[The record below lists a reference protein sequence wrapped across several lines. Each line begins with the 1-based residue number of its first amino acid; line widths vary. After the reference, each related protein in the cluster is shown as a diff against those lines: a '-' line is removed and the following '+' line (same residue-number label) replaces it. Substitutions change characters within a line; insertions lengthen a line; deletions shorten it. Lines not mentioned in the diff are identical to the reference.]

1 MIMNNSEINGQY
13 SRIESST
20 KFKGD
25 IISKADFRI
34 DGELDGTIKTKGKL
48 IVGKNGKI
56 NGTIYC
62 NAADIE
68 GLVKGS
74 LKVTNTL
81 SLKSSS
87 IIEGDVFIGKLI
99 VEAGATFNAN
109 CSMISAKENAI
120 KKISKF
126 SNSHEKTA

>member
-74 LKVTNTL
+74 LKITNTL

>member
-13 SRIESST
+13 SRIESTT

-25 IISKADFRI
+25 IVSKADFRI

-48 IVGKNGKI
+48 IIGKNGKL
-56 NGTIYC
+56 NGKIYC

-68 GLVKGS
+68 GIVKGS

-109 CSMISAKENAI
+109 CSMISAKENAV
-120 KKISKF
+120 KKISKY
-126 SNSHEKTA
+126 SNPHEKTA

>member
-1 MIMNNSEINGQY
+1 MNNSEINGQY
-13 SRIESST
+13 SRIESTT

-25 IISKADFRI
+25 ITSKADFRI

-48 IVGKNGKI
+48 IIGKNGKL
-56 NGTIYC
+56 NGKIYC

-68 GLVKGS
+68 GIVKGS

-109 CSMISAKENAI
+109 CSMISAKENAL
-120 KKISKF
+120 KKISKY
-126 SNSHEKTA
+126 SNPHEKTA

>member
-1 MIMNNSEINGQY
+1 MNNSEINGQY
-13 SRIESST
+13 SRIESTT

-25 IISKADFRI
+25 ITSKADFRI

-48 IVGKNGKI
+48 IIGKNGKL
-56 NGTIYC
+56 NGKIYC

-68 GLVKGS
+68 GIVKGS

-109 CSMISAKENAI
+109 CSMISAKENAV
-120 KKISKF
+120 KKISKY
-126 SNSHEKTA
+126 SNPHEKTA

>member
-1 MIMNNSEINGQY
+1 MNNSEINDQY

-25 IISKADFRI
+25 ITSKADFRI

-81 SLKSSS
+81 SLKSLS
-87 IIEGDVFIGKLI
+87 IVEGDVFIGKLI

>member
-13 SRIESST
+13 SRIESTT

-25 IISKADFRI
+25 ITSKADFRI

-48 IVGKNGKI
+48 IIGKNGKL
-56 NGTIYC
+56 NGKIYC

-68 GLVKGS
+68 GIVKGS

-109 CSMISAKENAI
+109 CSMISAKENAV
-120 KKISKF
+120 KKISKY
-126 SNSHEKTA
+126 SNPHEKTA

>member
-1 MIMNNSEINGQY
+1 MNNSEINGQY

>member
-1 MIMNNSEINGQY
+1 MNNSEINGQY

-56 NGTIYC
+56 NGTVYC

-74 LKVTNTL
+74 LKITNTL

-99 VEAGATFNAN
+99 VEAGATFYAN
-109 CSMISAKENAI
+109 FSMISAKENAI

-126 SNSHEKTA
+126 SDSHEKTA

>member
-1 MIMNNSEINGQY
+1 MNNSEINGQY
-13 SRIESST
+13 SRIESTT

-48 IVGKNGKI
+48 IIGKNGKL
-56 NGTIYC
+56 NGKIYC

-68 GLVKGS
+68 GIVKGS

-109 CSMISAKENAI
+109 CSMISAKENAL
-120 KKISKF
+120 KKISKY
-126 SNSHEKTA
+126 SNPHEKTA

>member
-1 MIMNNSEINGQY
+1 MNNSEINGQY
-13 SRIESST
+13 SRIESTT

-48 IVGKNGKI
+48 IIGKNGKL
-56 NGTIYC
+56 NGKIYC

-68 GLVKGS
+68 GIVKGS

-87 IIEGDVFIGKLI
+87 TIEGDVFIGKLI

-109 CSMISAKENAI
+109 CSMISAKENAL
-120 KKISKF
+120 KKISKY
-126 SNSHEKTA
+126 SNPHEKTA

>member
-1 MIMNNSEINGQY
+1 MNNSEINGQY

-74 LKVTNTL
+74 LKITNTL